1 MKDRLSNYGPFSVYV
16 INTLNIISILL
27 PTAVWFKGSF
37 VSWQSAQG
45 AAQEKAMP
53 VLPRADWSQEGTA
66 LCNSTE
72 DKAESPTLVDHA
84 FSLSLSFFSLH
95 PTHQIIKWNFNGF
108 LSHKHTIVLFL
119 LGFFCHSFCRLTW
132 WLLLFI
138 VTTMFGSLLS
148 HWRPPL
154 TGLPLS
160 RETEEAKKNTRLVRG
175 TTTANAYLGPLMKGI
190 CQGNLEYRFLIY
202 FGIFVNLKEGTI
214 CKIWI
219 KISKNH

>member
-45 AAQEKAMP
+45 AAQEKAVP

-84 FSLSLSFFSLH
+84 FSLSLSLSFFFSLH
-95 PTHQIIKWNFNGF
+95 PTHQIFKWNFNGF

-119 LGFFCHSFCRLTW
+119 LFFLSQVLSSDLMAAFVYCHHHVWFAAIALEASSDRITS
-132 WLLLFI
+132 I
-138 VTTMFGSLLS
+138 ERDRGS
-148 HWRPPL
+148 
-154 TGLPLS
+154 
-160 RETEEAKKNTRLVRG
+160 
-175 TTTANAYLGPLMKGI
+175 
-190 CQGNLEYRFLIY
+190 
-202 FGIFVNLKEGTI
+202 KE
-214 CKIWI
+214 K
-219 KISKNH
+219 H